1 MFDPRNDIKGL
12 FTNNRISA
20 SDKYGNND
28 YVEIVIGHWK
38 NQPEQEIR
46 YAGVLFLEDPRCVLE
61 DATIGGDRTEYTLIV
76 DANLFVRKK
85 KNIRDYWSFVNSVV
99 NTFETTIRSNRAN
112 LSSCDDCIVTNVLSP
127 PSESGYFY
135 RRVIEITC
143 KKIS

>member
-1 MFDPRNDIKGL
+1 M
-12 FTNNRISA
+12 
-20 SDKYGNND
+20 
-28 YVEIVIGHWK
+28 EIVIGHWK

-61 DATIGGDRTEYTLIV
+61 DATIGGDQTEYTLIV

-99 NTFETTIRSNRAN
+99 NTFETTIRTNRAN